1 MSGDDFVPHHI
12 NATPDDLAGN
22 NGIGRYIFLPGS
34 DGRAK
39 DIADHFDN
47 VRVLGSK
54 RGHNLYLGTL
64 KTESGTMDVAAVA
77 SGMGTPS
84 LDIIV
89 QELFKLGARR
99 FLRVGTAGSC
109 QKQTIRVGDLVVA
122 MGAVRDENTSQLYVP
137 AEFPA
142 IASPAFV
149 QGAGWAAQS
158 LGFFSRTHWGIIHCK
173 DSLFAREFG
182 EGPMADANREY
193 MRIMEESGV
202 VASEMES
209 SHLFILAS
217 LFDHEVKQQGEGPQ
231 YRVLAGTVLGIIGDD
246 RPFATKEETAKA
258 VADAVLL
265 GIETMKQVA
274 RLDGIG

>member
-1 MSGDDFVPHHI
+1 MSGNGFVPHHI
-12 NATPDDLAGN
+12 NATADDLAGN
-22 NGIGRYIFLPGS
+22 NGIGRYVFLPGS
-34 DGRAK
+34 DGRAE
-39 DIADHFDN
+39 DISDHFDD
-47 VRVLGSK
+47 VKVLKSK

-64 KTESGTMDVAAVA
+64 KTESGTIDVVSVA

-99 FLRVGTAGSC
+99 FLRIGTAGSC
-109 QKQTIRVGDLVVA
+109 QKKTIRVGDLVVA
-122 MGAVRDENTSQLYVP
+122 MGAVRDENTSSLYVP
-137 AEFPA
+137 KEFPA

-149 QGAGWAAQS
+149 QGAGWAAQK

-182 EGPMADANREY
+182 EGPMVETNKEY
-193 MRIMEESGV
+193 MRIMEDAGV

-209 SHLFILAS
+209 SHLFILAA
-217 LFDHEVKQQGEGPQ
+217 LFDHEVKQLGEGPE

-246 RPFATKEETAKA
+246 RPFATKEEAAKT
-258 VADAVLL
+258 VEDAVTL